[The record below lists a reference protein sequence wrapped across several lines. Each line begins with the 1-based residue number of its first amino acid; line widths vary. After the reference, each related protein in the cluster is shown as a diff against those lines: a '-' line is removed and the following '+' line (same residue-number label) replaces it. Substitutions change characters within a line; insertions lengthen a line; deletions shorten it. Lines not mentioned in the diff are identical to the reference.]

1 MPIHSEHMS
10 AHAGITHAGPFSI
23 VDGDL
28 LSATQHAVILSS
40 DDVVVIRGSLADL
53 RTFHA
58 RLGALLE
65 AEPEHVCGDD
75 DECETCDPRCPEC
88 GSTTS
93 PAPDD
98 ETVRVCD
105 DECEGQDG

>member
-1 MPIHSEHMS
+1 MAIHSEHIS

-58 RLGALLE
+58 RLGALLD

-75 DECETCDPRCPEC
+75 DECETCD
-88 GSTTS
+88 
-93 PAPDD
+93 DD
-98 ETVRVCD
+98 D
-105 DECEGQDG
+105 DDDDDTDAGTLLDGIESEDE